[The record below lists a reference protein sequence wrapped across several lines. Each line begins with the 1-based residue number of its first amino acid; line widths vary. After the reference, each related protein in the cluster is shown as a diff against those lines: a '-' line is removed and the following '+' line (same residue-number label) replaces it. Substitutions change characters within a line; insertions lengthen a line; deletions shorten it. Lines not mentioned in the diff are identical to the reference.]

1 MKEMK
6 MQYPI
11 VFVHGMYGWGDKQ
24 GINKKAPYWG
34 GTAGSITEYLSGKG
48 IECYAASNGPIS
60 SAWDQTCELYAQL
73 TGTRVDYGEHHSRV
87 YGHKRFGRTYD
98 KPIFE
103 NWSKEKKVHLIGH
116 SFGGQVSRLLVH
128 LLENGAP
135 DEIALSRDDT
145 SPLFLGGQKD
155 LVCSVTAICSP
166 LNGTDAYQS
175 VKKYHLL
182 PMLKF
187 VTLNSAVILGR
198 TKLQGGLIDV
208 HLEQMGVNKTDEI
221 KDTKKFVEVMKDL
234 FLCKESIDYD
244 MTDAGTEDL
253 NGFVKIVPSVYYFSF
268 PFNLADK
275 NEKGKKE
282 LIVSWQTSTNM
293 YQLGVYSLKNN
304 NPGGDLLSSN
314 GGVMADQLPE
324 ATDLMTTTYSGYSLL
339 DIDQDNRT
347 ELAVIRIDS
356 AGINSLVELYGWRD
370 GSFSSLGVTRLS
382 NGIAAL
388 IKVRSNFVSGSI
400 RAIYITGQLVDAS
413 QSTDIVAWRDDKLV
427 NLTLNKESGVSNET
441 IRDYI
446 VSLTDV
452 NNDIILEMPEPHTI
466 PVYGGGISRDHYLIK
481 WSQYDLEGN
490 KNPVFTTYHN
500 QLDNWYFEVPDYWR
514 GEITIERDDSV
525 TGERGVV
532 FYHWNGPE
540 EEPSP
545 FMVIYKLTGI
555 NRTLR
560 ATQGDRFILS
570 EDDSTIYAANL
581 IPCKWD
587 HGLDETD
594 VLNRFH
600 RTITSWANE

>member
-1 MKEMK
+1 MKEMKEMK

-135 DEIALSRDDT
+135 DEIALGSDDT

-175 VKKYHLL
+175 VKKYHML

-221 KDTKKFVEVMKDL
+221 KDTKKFLEVMKDL

-268 PFNLADK
+268 PFNLTDK
-275 NEKGKKE
+275 NEKGKT
-282 LIVSWQTSTNM
+282 VP
-293 YQLGVYSLKNN
+293 KNTN
-304 NPGGDLLSSN
+304 NPLLW
-314 GGVMADQLPE
+314 
-324 ATDLMTTTYSGYSLL
+324 ATGKLMIRTDKSLNKVT
-339 DIDQDNRT
+339 IGN
-347 ELAVIRIDS
+347 
-356 AGINSLVELYGWRD
+356 D
-370 GSFSSLGVTRLS
+370 G
-382 NGIAAL
+382 
-388 IKVRSNFVSGSI
+388 
-400 RAIYITGQLVDAS
+400 LVDVVSAMHPKDEPYKLYS
-413 QSTDIVAWRDDKLV
+413 PDEPLESGIWNAMPVGKGDHGTPIGLFADKEETHKFYDNLLV
-427 NLTLNKESGVSNET
+427 LLNKTE
-441 IRDYI
+441 
-446 VSLTDV
+446 
-452 NNDIILEMPEPHTI
+452 NNQD
-466 PVYGGGISRDHYLIK
+466 
-481 WSQYDLEGN
+481 
-490 KNPVFTTYHN
+490 
-500 QLDNWYFEVPDYWR
+500 
-514 GEITIERDDSV
+514 
-525 TGERGVV
+525 
-532 FYHWNGPE
+532 
-540 EEPSP
+540 
-545 FMVIYKLTGI
+545 
-555 NRTLR
+555 
-560 ATQGDRFILS
+560 
-570 EDDSTIYAANL
+570 
-581 IPCKWD
+581 
-587 HGLDETD
+587 
-594 VLNRFH
+594 
-600 RTITSWANE
+600 